1 MSRRAV
7 KVNIEDPDSLDILL
21 HNISGPVSVVPC
33 IPLRYF
39 EIKEPVNNMIENLVR
54 RLDKKALDFEMLPSP
69 PCVSQSRSKHVSQTN
84 EPRFFMDV
92 GLIIYISDKDFGY
105 IEGNHE
111 TETMPMCSDCNYRKK
126 RECLGAYTIKA
137 HKETQRFQKWIFN
150 EIPAVKNGRLLDLG
164 CGIAPYLPFY
174 KRLVK
179 ENSFSCYLVDPPES
193 CIKSLNKM
201 IPKGFRSSIKTITGM
216 AEDLDFD
223 NDFFDVIIMIAS
235 YAHFFDLDKSL
246 ENIYNVLKKNGTVY
260 IYDTYEDDK
269 RFVHSKSAEK
279 YLGKMELKRLIL
291 EQKEFREHSL
301 PEAVNELK
309 KGGFAIIDSFEYRKK
324 SGGTWGIKAGRLLG
338 RSPYVGA
345 ASLYRLH
352 AWRA

>member
-21 HNISGPVSVVPC
+21 YNISGPVSVVPC

-39 EIKEPVNNMIENLVR
+39 ESKEPVNNMIENLIG
-54 RLDKKALDFEMLPSP
+54 RLDKKALDFEMLPLP
-69 PCVSQSRSKHVSQTN
+69 PCVFQSRSRHVSQTN
-84 EPRFFMDV
+84 EPRFFVDV

-111 TETMPMCSDCNYRKK
+111 TGTMSMCSDCNYRKN

-137 HKETQRFQKWIFN
+137 RKETQRFQKWIFN
-150 EIPAVKNGRLLDLG
+150 EIPAVKSGGLLDLG
-164 CGIAPYLPFY
+164 CGITPFLPFY
-174 KRLVK
+174 KRIVK
-179 ENSFSCYLVDPPES
+179 ENDFSCYLVDPSES

-201 IPKGFRSSIKTITGM
+201 IPKDFRNKIEAITGM
-216 AEDLDFD
+216 AEDLPFD
-223 NDFFDVIIMIAS
+223 NDFFDVIIIFAA

-260 IYDTYEDDK
+260 IYDTYDEHK
-269 RFVHSKSAEK
+269 RHTSSRGFRKS
-279 YLGKMELKRLIL
+279 LDMLELKRLIL

-301 PEAVNELK
+301 SEAINELK
-309 KGGFAIIDSFEYRKK
+309 KKGFVITDSFEYGKK
-324 SGGTWGIKAGRLLG
+324 SGGTWGIKAGKPLG
-338 RSPYVGA
+338 SSPYVSA
-345 ASLYRLH
+345 ASRYRVH